1 MDEAV
6 RRDLTPCQGC
16 SLLRGV
22 RVADFSQ
29 AMVGSHGTMLLALLG
44 AEVIKIESA
53 KRTDIARNPA
63 HVSDSYRFREK
74 NVETSPIFN
83 NVALNKLS
91 VRLNLS
97 DPRGAALAKRI
108 IGVSDVVVENF
119 RPGVM
124 AKLGLDYAELQKV
137 KSDIIMVS
145 ASSAGQ
151 KGPESRYAGYAAT
164 FAALSGLSHLT
175 GYPDLAPSEIR
186 GSADSRGG
194 LWVAFAVLMA
204 LNYRQRTG
212 CGQYVDFSIVEG
224 LATFVGD
231 SILDYIVNGRNQCRE
246 GNRHDFMAPH
256 NCYPCRGSDEW
267 VTIAIATDEE
277 WQCLCGA
284 IGKPELA
291 TDGRFHDVLNRWYNQ
306 EELDKV
312 ICAWTSQHTKNEATG
327 VLQAAG
333 VAAFPCMSNKD
344 IYEDAHLRERG
355 AFSEV
360 KHPVMGQVTVLS
372 APWKFSA
379 TPANIVSSAPLL
391 GQHNNYVFG
400 QLLRLSSEE
409 IALLE
414 KEQVIY

>member
-1 MDEAV
+1 MHETV
-6 RRDLTPCQGC
+6 RRDLTPSQGC

-22 RVADFSQ
+22 RVTDFSQ

-53 KRTDIARNPA
+53 KRIDIARDPA
-63 HVSDSYRFREK
+63 HIGDSYRFREK

-97 DPRGAALAKRI
+97 DPRGVELAKRI
-108 IGVSDVVVENF
+108 VSASDAVVENF

-124 AKLGLDYAELQKV
+124 AKLGLDYSTLRKL
-137 KSDIIMVS
+137 KPDIIMVS

-151 KGPESRYAGYAAT
+151 TGPESRYAGYAAI
-164 FAALSGLSHLT
+164 FAALGGLSHLT

-194 LWVAFAVLMA
+194 LWIAFAVLMA

-212 CGQYVDFSIVEG
+212 RGQYIDFSVIEG
-224 LATFVGD
+224 LSTFIGD
-231 SILDYIVNGRNQCRE
+231 SIIDYIVNGRNQCRQ

-256 NCYPCRGSDEW
+256 NCYACLGTDEW
-267 VTIAIATDEE
+267 VTIAVATDEE
-277 WQCLCGA
+277 WQRLCEA
-284 IGKPELA
+284 MGKPELA
-291 TDGRFHDVLNRWYNQ
+291 TDGRFHDVLNRWHNQ
-306 EELDKV
+306 EELDKI
-312 ICAWTSQHTKNEATG
+312 ICAWTSQQTKNEVTRA
-327 VLQAAG
+327 LQATG

-344 IYEDAHLRERG
+344 ICEDIHLGERD
-355 AFSEV
+355 AFSQV
-360 KHPVMGQVTVLS
+360 KHPVMGLVTVLS

-379 TPANIVSSAPLL
+379 TPANVVSPAPLL
-391 GQHNNYVFG
+391 GQHNSYVFG
-400 QLLRLSSEE
+400 QLLKLSSEE